1 MHIWG
6 YIVLHPTT
14 LPIADQFNAGVVMLI
29 RHSLIVYGAVL
40 KPTVEDFK
48 FLFEH
53 L

>member
-14 LPIADQFNAGVVMLI
+14 IPVADQFNAAVIMGCKYTLA
-29 RHSLIVYGAVL
+29 VYSAVL
-40 KPTVEDFK
+40 KPSVEDFM